1 MAKYAIIAFI
11 LIITA
16 YGILIHWRPYA
27 TGGLFSIEWIDAIK
41 EE

>member
-1 MAKYAIIAFI
+1 MVKYAIIAFI

-27 TGGLFSIEWIDAIK
+27 TGGLFSIEWLETTQEK
-41 EE
+41 

>member
-1 MAKYAIIAFI
+1 MAKYAVKSFI

-27 TGGLFSIEWIDAIK
+27 TGGLFSIEWLETTQEK
-41 EE
+41 

>member
-27 TGGLFSIEWIDAIK
+27 TGGLFSIEWLETTQEK
-41 EE
+41 

>member
-11 LIITA
+11 LIIIV